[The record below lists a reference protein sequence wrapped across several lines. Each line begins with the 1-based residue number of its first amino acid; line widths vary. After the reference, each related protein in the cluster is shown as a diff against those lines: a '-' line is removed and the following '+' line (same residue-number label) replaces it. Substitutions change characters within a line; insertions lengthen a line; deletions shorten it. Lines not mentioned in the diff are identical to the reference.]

1 MSNSD
6 GLRWIA
12 AGKSDLSAAHNLFE
26 DSYYHLCAFHAQ
38 QAVEKSLKGWLRLLN
53 HIPWGHS
60 CFDLL
65 SQAGGLLSDP
75 VNPPDLFD
83 AARRLDG
90 HYIPSRYPDAFPTGI
105 PADYYHEAEASQAL
119 EDARNLVAF
128 MKKHLP

>member
-12 AGKSDLSAAHNLFE
+12 AGKSDLAAAHNLFE

-65 SQAGGLLSDP
+65 SQAGGLL
-75 VNPPDLFD
+75 
-83 AARRLDG
+83 
-90 HYIPSRYPDAFPTGI
+90 
-105 PADYYHEAEASQAL
+105 AEASQAL
-119 EDARNLVAF
+119 EDARNLVTF